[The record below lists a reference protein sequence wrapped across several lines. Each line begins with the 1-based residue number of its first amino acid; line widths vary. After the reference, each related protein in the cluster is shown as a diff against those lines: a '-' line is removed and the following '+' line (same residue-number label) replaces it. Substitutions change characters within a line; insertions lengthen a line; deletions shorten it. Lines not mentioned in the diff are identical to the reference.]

1 MAEDFER
8 RKKIIE
14 GVHANDKAASEQM
27 ELIKKENKRIRDE
40 VHREMAEAR
49 KKKADEEAIE
59 LANDTD
65 YGLSANVFAGDEA
78 EGVAIAQCLDAGV
91 VSVNEA
97 SLSTM
102 VHEFEQEPFK
112 HSGMGPSRMGASS
125 ITRYCRKKLIITN
138 RSEQVRGVE
147 SLWDGAR

>member
-59 LANDTD
+59 LAKR
-65 YGLSANVFAGDEA
+65 A
-78 EGVAIAQCLDAGV
+78 E
-91 VSVNEA
+91 
-97 SLSTM
+97 
-102 VHEFEQEPFK
+102 
-112 HSGMGPSRMGASS
+112 
-125 ITRYCRKKLIITN
+125 LIRQI
-138 RSEQVRGVE
+138 RELE
-147 SLWDGAR
+147 KIPI